1 MRLQFLGANRQ
12 VTGSKHLLEAGG
24 ARLLVDCGM
33 YQERDFTDRNWEDP
47 PINLGGIDAVLLT
60 HAHVDHCGML
70 PRMVR
75 QGLRAPILATP
86 ATCELAEI
94 ILEDSARIQEEDAVY
109 KRKRHRKEG
118 RKVKHPVVPLS
129 TSEDVRRTLPHFQP
143 LPYRR
148 DQRINDRVSVRF
160 HDAGHILGSAIAE
173 VVCSEN
179 GVQRRFLFSGDLG
192 QRGKPIIRDP
202 AVLSEADYIILES
215 TYGNRD
221 HNGPADVEQ
230 RLAEVIRETAA
241 AGGNI
246 VIPVFALE
254 RAQEL
259 LYHIGRLL
267 RDRRIP
273 QIDVVLNSP
282 MAVDITEVFRRHRDC
297 FDGEAWSRINSGESL
312 FRFPGT
318 RMVRSV
324 EESKQIHQATRPSII
339 MATSGMCT
347 AGRIKHHLRH
357 NITRPESTILFVGYQ
372 AQGTLG
378 RKIVDGNAEVRILG
392 SMYPVRA
399 RIAQIDGFSGHADRG
414 GLCAWLESFASPPR
428 QLFLVHGE
436 EQGSL
441 ELAERIRRDRGWNVI
456 VPKYQ
461 DKVVL
466 D

>member
-1 MRLQFLGANRQ
+1 
-12 VTGSKHLLEAGG
+12 
-24 ARLLVDCGM
+24 
-33 YQERDFTDRNWEDP
+33 
-47 PINLGGIDAVLLT
+47 
-60 HAHVDHCGML
+60 
-70 PRMVR
+70 
-75 QGLRAPILATP
+75 
-86 ATCELAEI
+86 
-94 ILEDSARIQEEDAVY
+94 
-109 KRKRHRKEG
+109 
-118 RKVKHPVVPLS
+118 
-129 TSEDVRRTLPHFQP
+129 
-143 LPYRR
+143 
-148 DQRINDRVSVRF
+148 
-160 HDAGHILGSAIAE
+160 
-173 VVCSEN
+173 
-179 GVQRRFLFSGDLG
+179 GDLG

-202 AVLSEADYIILES
+202 ALLAEADYILLES

-241 AGGNI
+241 GGGNI

-259 LYHIGRLL
+259 LYHIGCLL
-267 RDRRIP
+267 RDRKIP
-273 QIDVVLNSP
+273 PIDVVLNSP

-297 FDGEAWSRINSGESL
+297 FDTEAWDRINSGESL
-312 FRFPGT
+312 FRFPGA

-324 EESKQIHQATRPSII
+324 EESKQIHQTPRPSII

-378 RKIVDGNAEVRILG
+378 RKIADGNAEVRILG
-392 SMYPVRA
+392 SIYPVRA
-399 RIAQIDGFSGHADRG
+399 RIAQIDGFSGHADRS
-414 GLCAWLESFASPPR
+414 GLCGWLEAFASPPR
-428 QLFLVHGE
+428 RLFLVHGE

-441 ELAERIRRDRGWNVI
+441 ELAERVRHDRGWNVC

-461 DKVVL
+461 DKVLL

>member
-47 PINLGGIDAVLLT
+47 PVNLGGIDAVLLT

-118 RKVKHPVVPLS
+118 RKGKHPVVALF
-129 TSEDVRRTLPHFQP
+129 TSEDVRRTMPHFQP
-143 LPYRR
+143 VPYRH
-148 DQRINDRVSVRF
+148 DQRINDHVSVRF

-221 HNGPADVEQ
+221 HNGPADVEE

-297 FDGEAWSRINSGESL
+297 FDGEAWSRITSGESL

-399 RIAQIDGFSGHADRG
+399 RIAQIDGFSGHADRS

-441 ELAERIRRDRGWNVI
+441 ELAEQIRRDRGWNVS